1 MAAKPLPRLYHA
13 NKIRTGRYAGLDFD
27 WFVAA
32 LDHVEAMRRG
42 ATTGMLTMK
51 VDYFDME
58 EFMRDVVTEAGLTP
72 EQRVSLIRDGLTVF
86 TGR

>member
-1 MAAKPLPRLYHA
+1 MAAYKPTPRLYHA

-27 WFVAA
+27 WFTAA
-32 LDHVEAMRRG
+32 LDHVENSNMRH
-42 ATTGMLTMK
+42 TL
-51 VDYFDME
+51 DYFDME